1 MTNLSI
7 VPAGAGAGKTH
18 HIKEALAD
26 WVETNEVSASRILA
40 VTFTEAA
47 ASEMRERIRS
57 TLMARG
63 RIDDALEID
72 RAYIGTIHA
81 LGQRLLTEHAFPCG
95 RSPESRLLTDPERDL
110 LIRLEIGRCTALEPV
125 MAELG
130 RFGYAWDPQTGLSAE
145 EKFRAKLLQTVD
157 LIRSLGERGASPDIL
172 SSALKEL
179 SDGYGV
185 PEDNGKALTDSLKQA
200 VHALLAEF
208 PQNLASMFSFK
219 KTVADAF
226 SKNHRDLRRAAEGD
240 VLSRDWSLWQKLRG
254 LRLSKKGAP
263 TPDGYDTLAEAVM
276 AAADALPRHPGPL
289 EDARVHLT
297 ALVTGAQEILAAYQA
312 AKRDAGLI
320 DYADMIVETESLL
333 RQDPSILNS
342 VLGEIDCVVIDEFQ
356 DTNPVQ
362 FSLLW
367 QLASQ
372 AKHALIV
379 GDTKQSIMGFQGA
392 DARLS
397 RALANANPDV
407 IAPLDRNWRS
417 DPRIMA
423 FVNAL
428 GPVLFP
434 DGYDPLVP
442 VRDETG
448 ETALEVLNLP
458 SSLFTNGPTCIAN
471 RVSDLLETDTLVF
484 DKSFEVMRP
493 ARPEDIA
500 VLCYT
505 HGQAT
510 SVAAAIEAH
519 GIPVRIRQPGWQAS
533 RAVQAARAALA
544 YAADPGDHY
553 AAITWA
559 TLGPPN
565 MPMEDAL
572 RNAID
577 GVLDSHQSLEMLHSL
592 SAALD
597 AVPIGDA
604 LSKVLQ
610 ITGLRDWA
618 AALPDAVQATADL
631 ARLEGEAQE
640 FDHML
645 SGLRAAAGFHGSNL
659 QVFLGWIAGQ
669 TEKDWDRHPDPD
681 AWEGRGV
688 EICTWHSA
696 KGREWPITIVAGL
709 DQKIAEHPGTLR
721 AEFESFN
728 DLSSVLDNA
737 SLGYLP
743 NFSAPES
750 QEVFSDVRHPEDLKE
765 AARKLYVALTRAR
778 DRLILALPK
787 EKTTGHTRP
796 ERMIDILRDNASFVT
811 GDGVISLIG
820 REFAART
827 REGIAEIPEASEKTA
842 NAIMMSYG
850 EPRRPR
856 LAERTAWRRSP
867 STLDATNDGPKL
879 TLTTSDFGTPVTDT
893 KLMQAAA
900 RGTAWHLAFRVFAQH
915 PDKADQLHAVTGLP
929 EKTLLEI
936 KAQATAVTAW
946 LKDQGYEELHFELP
960 LQAVAGDGSETNAI
974 IDLLAEG
981 PNGLLIIDHKSG
993 ACPDPETRFAAYQPQ
1008 LSAYADLVQRTWP
1021 DKKLNGVA
1029 INWMS
1034 EGKASIFEFFEDV
1047 VV

>member
-1 MTNLSI
+1 MTQLSI

-18 HIKEALAD
+18 HIKETLAD
-26 WVETNEVSASRILA
+26 WVETGEVSASRILA

-81 LGQRLLTEHAFPCG
+81 LGQRLLTEHAFAGG

-110 LIRLEIGRCTALEPV
+110 LIRLEIGRCAALEPV
-125 MAELG
+125 MAELS
-130 RFGYAWDPQTGLSAE
+130 RFGYAWDPQTGMSAE

-172 SSALKEL
+172 NSALDQL
-179 SDGYGV
+179 SEGYGE
-185 PEDNGKALTDSLKQA
+185 PDTDGAALTEAVEQA
-200 VHALLAEF
+200 AAGLLNAF
-208 PQNLASMFSFK
+208 PQNLAAQFQGNASAVKDFSNNYK
-219 KTVADAF
+219 SLRDAI
-226 SKNHRDLRRAAEGD
+226 KPGALD
-240 VLSRDWSLWQKLRG
+240 RDWKLWQKLRN
-254 LRLSKKGAP
+254 LRQSKRGSA
-263 TPDGYDTLAEAVM
+263 TPGGYDALADVVM

-289 EDARVHLT
+289 EDARAHLT
-297 ALVTGAQEILAAYQA
+297 ALVTGAQEVLAAYQA
-312 AKRDAGLI
+312 GKRDAGLI
-320 DYADMIVETESLL
+320 DYADMIVETERLL
-333 RQDPSILNS
+333 RKDPLILQS

-362 FSLLW
+362 FALLW
-367 QLASQ
+367 QLASD

-397 RALANANPDV
+397 TALASANPDV

-423 FVNAL
+423 FLNAL

-434 DGYDPLVP
+434 DGYDPLAP
-442 VRDETG
+442 VRKETG

-458 SSLFTNGPTCIAN
+458 NSAFTKGPACIAN
-471 RVSDLLETDTLVF
+471 RVSDLLDKDTQVF
-484 DKSFEVMRP
+484 DNTVEMMRP

-505 HGQAT
+505 HGHAS

-519 GIPVRIRQPGWQAS
+519 GIPVRIQQAGWHGS
-533 RAVQAARAALA
+533 RVMQAARAALA

-553 AAITWA
+553 AAITWL

-565 MPMEDAL
+565 VPMEDAL
-572 RNAID
+572 RNAVD
-577 GVLDSHQSLEMLHSL
+577 GVLETHRSLEMLHSL

-597 AVPIGDA
+597 DIPIGDA

-610 ITGLRDWA
+610 ATGLRDWA
-618 AALPDAVQATADL
+618 AALPGAMQAAADL
-631 ARLEGEAQE
+631 TRLEGEAQE
-640 FDHML
+640 FDRML
-645 SGLRAAAGFHGSNL
+645 SGLRAAAGFHGYGM

-721 AEFESFN
+721 AEFESFD
-728 DLSSVLDNA
+728 DLSALLDYA
-737 SLGYLP
+737 GLGYLP
-743 NFSAPES
+743 NFAAPES
-750 QEVFSDVRHPEDLKE
+750 QEVFADARHPEDLKE

-787 EKTTGHTRP
+787 ERTTSRTRP
-796 ERMIDILRDNASFVT
+796 ERMIDFLRDNASLVT
-811 GDGVISLIG
+811 GDGMISMIG
-820 REFAART
+820 HNFEART
-827 REGIAEIPEASEKTA
+827 MNGFAEIPNAPDTTA
-842 NAIMMSYG
+842 NAMVTSYG
-850 EPRRPR
+850 EPRPTSST
-856 LAERTAWRRSP
+856 ERTAWRRSP
-867 STLDATNDGPKL
+867 STLAATSNVPKL
-879 TLTTSDFGTPVTDT
+879 ALMTSDLGAPVADT
-893 KLMQAAA
+893 RPTHATE
-900 RGTAWHLAFRVFAQH
+900 RGTVWHLAFRVFAQH
-915 PDKADQLHAVTGLP
+915 PEKASQLEAVTGLP
-929 EKTLLEI
+929 EKTLQEI
-936 KAQATAVTAW
+936 KAQAAAVTSW
-946 LKDQGYEELHFELP
+946 LKNQGYEELQFELP
-960 LQAVAGDGSETNAI
+960 LQDVAADGSETNAI

-993 ACPDPETRFAAYQPQ
+993 ACPCPEARFATYLPQ
-1008 LSAYADLVQRTWP
+1008 LAAYAELIRKQWAGRVLT
-1021 DKKLNGVA
+1021 GVA
-1029 INWMS
+1029 INWMTEGSISVSPLPS
-1034 EGKASIFEFFEDV
+1034 EAMA
-1047 VV
+1047 